1 MFGYGDLFT
10 LCDQQ
15 FSMWFTCCSLLMTLI
30 SFMLLILTVT
40 HQFSLF
46 TLWGSCWALGF
57 VLSCPKGQDTLVSFS
72 LLPVVHEQ
80 VDMPNFLQQYDG
92 FKKLPSSRH
101 HCCQS
106 NIIKSKSRIIC
117 TNYITHVTSITACRY
132 NLSQNRLKCN
142 RVYIT

>member
-1 MFGYGDLFT
+1 
-10 LCDQQ
+10 
-15 FSMWFTCCSLLMTLI
+15 MWFTCCSLLMTLI

-57 VLSCPKGQDTLVSFS
+57 VLSCPWSGFIGQLFFAF
-72 LLPVVHEQ
+72 VHEQ

-92 FKKLPSSRH
+92 FKKLPFSRH

-106 NIIKSKSRIIC
+106 NIIKSKSCIIC

-132 NLSQNRLKCN
+132 NLSQNRLKFN
-142 RVYIT
+142 RCYIT

>member
-1 MFGYGDLFT
+1 MIYL
-10 LCDQQ
+10 
-15 FSMWFTCCSLLMTLI
+15 
-30 SFMLLILTVT
+30 LLIT
-40 HQFSLF
+40 HDLDIFHAAYFNCYTSVLC
-46 TLWGSCWALGF
+46 GSCWALGF

-72 LLPVVHEQ
+72 LLPVVHKQ

-92 FKKLPSSRH
+92 FKKLPFSRH

-132 NLSQNRLKCN
+132 NLSQNRLKFN
-142 RVYIT
+142 RCYITLIKMLPLINYFS

>member
-1 MFGYGDLFT
+1 MLGYGSLFT

-57 VLSCPKGQDTLVSFS
+57 VFSCPRGQDTLFSFS

-80 VDMPNFLQQYDG
+80 VDMPNFLRQYDG
-92 FKKLPSSRH
+92 FKKLPSSEITVVTATCH
-101 HCCQS
+101 EIKVSYNMHQIHYTCNKYYCMQIQS
-106 NIIKSKSRIIC
+106 VSK
-117 TNYITHVTSITACRY
+117 
-132 NLSQNRLKCN
+132 
-142 RVYIT
+142 